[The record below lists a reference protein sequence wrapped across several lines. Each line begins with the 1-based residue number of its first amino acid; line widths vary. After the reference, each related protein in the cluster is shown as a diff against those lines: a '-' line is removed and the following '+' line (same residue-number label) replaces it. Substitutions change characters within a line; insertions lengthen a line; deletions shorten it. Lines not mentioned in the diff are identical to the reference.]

1 MNDEDQAISR
11 RKIARIPT
19 ASKASENILEVSR
32 DIDGIYTDL
41 AVLAKNVPFHT

>member
-1 MNDEDQAISR
+1 M
-11 RKIARIPT
+11 IPT
-19 ASKASENILEVSR
+19 ASTTSKNILEVSR